1 MRVRRNDKCAVC
13 GVELA
18 RVGLLIVLSTRG
30 RRPRVQV
37 CSKTWHVCAFC
48 LPNIAE
54 RMGENSLLQA
64 ALAEFAQKVPAPRP
78 MSPAVRALYEEIA
91 REGC

>member
-1 MRVRRNDKCAVC
+1 
-13 GVELA
+13 
-18 RVGLLIVLSTRG
+18 
-30 RRPRVQV
+30 
-37 CSKTWHVCAFC
+37 
-48 LPNIAE
+48 
-54 RMGENSLLQA
+54 MGENSLLQA